1 MVKLK
6 DTKFGKFA
14 NSTEGYM
21 TKAAID
27 MASMAARGVQNMR
40 NANLG
45 DLARPDDGA
54 LAMKDAQYAI
64 AKSIPGPVGMI
75 AGIAEGVDN
84 ILGGITGGLGS
95 ATGLDRTMSAI
106 PLLGNTAAIFARRTK
121 SFKGDITDIN
131 TGDFGGTVAAAQEA
145 KSASGGKSLAA
156 GKVNRMIDE
165 AQTQFDMAT
174 DIVERNKK
182 LRDNNISQ
190 DILAR
195 TTNKYFGNQ
204 QTYSLVGKK
213 GMMIP
218 SLDAARKIL
227 KNKNNSAIAKTI
239 VADNDANDNNRNAST
254 VIEMV
259 NRANDGLSVNDVK
272 AILEDVA
279 LMDDAKNKTIYSIK
293 NNSEYLK
300 KYFKDHGLN
309 YYSSLIDDPENN
321 YLDIISILKSSE
333 GIKQF
338 KSGGKIEKDNIIPT
352 GAMHK
357 NLHHIEENNPELEG
371 QITKKGIPV
380 GIFDEDGKF
389 EQICEVESNE
399 LILSLENTKQI
410 EEYKNSYDESK
421 EDSFAIDCG
430 KFLVE
435 QLFKNT
441 EDPNKVIKNTN

>member
-6 DTKFGKFA
+6 DTKFGQFA

-21 TKAAID
+21 TKASLD
-27 MASMAARGVQNMR
+27 MASRAFRGVQNMR
-40 NANLG
+40 NANIG

-75 AGIAEGVDN
+75 AGIAELADN
-84 ILGGITGGLGS
+84 TLGAITGGLGS
-95 ATGLDRTMSAI
+95 ATVLDRTMSAI

-121 SFKGDITDIN
+121 SFKGDIADIN
-131 TGDFGGTVAAAQEA
+131 TGDFGGAVAAAQEA

-156 GKVNRMIDE
+156 GKVNRMIDK

-174 DIVERNKK
+174 DSVERNKK
-182 LRDNNISQ
+182 LRNNNISQ

-213 GMMIP
+213 GMIFP
-218 SLDAARKIL
+218 NLDY
-227 KNKNNSAIAKTI
+227 
-239 VADNDANDNNRNAST
+239 
-254 VIEMV
+254 
-259 NRANDGLSVNDVK
+259 
-272 AILEDVA
+272 
-279 LMDDAKNKTIYSIK
+279 AKNLLLSKETVVDKQEIQ
-293 NNSEYLK
+293 
-300 KYFKDHGLN
+300 
-309 YYSSLIDDPENN
+309 
-321 YLDIISILKSSE
+321 
-333 GIKQF
+333 QF

-389 EQICEVESNE
+389 GQICEVESNE

>member
-27 MASMAARGVQNMR
+27 MASMAARGMQNMR

-54 LAMKDAQYAI
+54 LAMRDAQYAI
-64 AKSIPGPVGMI
+64 GKSIPGPVGMI

-95 ATGLDRTMSAI
+95 ATALDRTMSAI

-182 LRDNNISQ
+182 LRNNNISQ

-195 TTNKYFGNQ
+195 TTNKYSGNQ

-213 GMMIP
+213 GMIFP
-218 SLDAARKIL
+218 NLDY
-227 KNKNNSAIAKTI
+227 
-239 VADNDANDNNRNAST
+239 
-254 VIEMV
+254 
-259 NRANDGLSVNDVK
+259 
-272 AILEDVA
+272 
-279 LMDDAKNKTIYSIK
+279 AKNLLLSKEAVVDKQEIQ
-293 NNSEYLK
+293 
-300 KYFKDHGLN
+300 
-309 YYSSLIDDPENN
+309 
-321 YLDIISILKSSE
+321 
-333 GIKQF
+333 QF

-389 EQICEVESNE
+389 EQICEVESKE

>member
-54 LAMKDAQYAI
+54 LAMRDAQYAI
-64 AKSIPGPVGMI
+64 GKSIPGPVGMI
-75 AGIAEGVDN
+75 AGIAELADN
-84 ILGGITGGLGS
+84 FLGGITGGLGS
-95 ATGLDRTMSAI
+95 ATGIDRAMTAV

-121 SFKGDITDIN
+121 SFKGDIADIN
-131 TGDFGGTVAAAQEA
+131 TGDFGGAVAAAQEA

-156 GKVNRMIDE
+156 GKVNRMIDK

-174 DIVERNKK
+174 DSVERNKK
-182 LRDNNISQ
+182 LRNNNISQ

-213 GMMIP
+213 GMIFP
-218 SLDAARKIL
+218 NLDY
-227 KNKNNSAIAKTI
+227 
-239 VADNDANDNNRNAST
+239 
-254 VIEMV
+254 
-259 NRANDGLSVNDVK
+259 
-272 AILEDVA
+272 
-279 LMDDAKNKTIYSIK
+279 AKNLLLSKETVVDKQEIQ
-293 NNSEYLK
+293 
-300 KYFKDHGLN
+300 
-309 YYSSLIDDPENN
+309 
-321 YLDIISILKSSE
+321 
-333 GIKQF
+333 QF
-338 KSGGKIEKDNIIPT
+338 KSGGKIEKGNIIPT

-389 EQICEVESNE
+389 EQICEVESKE